1 MMQTICIKTT
11 EFTTRMKLFE
21 NQELKNLEGKVH
33 IQ

>member
-1 MMQTICIKTT
+1 MMQTICTETT
-11 EFTTRMKLFE
+11 EFMTRMKVYE